1 MYFVHDLD
9 KYIVNLSSEEDEIL
23 AELARETHLKVTNAR
38 MISGHPQG
46 RFLEIISKLI
56 SPDQILEIG
65 TFTGYSAICLSRGL
79 KPGGMLHTIEIND
92 ELESIAKKYFQKAG
106 ADKNIKTYFGNAIE
120 IIPRLEFIFDLV
132 FIDAEKTQYPDYYD
146 LVIDRIRPGGIIL
159 ADNVLW
165 NGKVIDKDAAS
176 EPHTKSILNFNKIV
190 KNDPRVE
197 VVILPLRDGISVIRK
212 L

>member
-9 KYIVNLSSEEDEIL
+9 KYIVNLSSEEDQIL
-23 AELARETHLKVTNAR
+23 ADLNRETHLKETNAR

-46 RFLEIISKLI
+46 RFLEIISKLT
-56 SPDQILEIG
+56 SPAQILEIG

-106 ADKNIKTYFGNAIE
+106 VDKNIKTYFGNAIE
-120 IIPRLEFIFDLV
+120 IIPRLEFMFDLV
-132 FIDAEKTQYPDYYD
+132 FIDADKTLYPDYYN
-146 LVIDRIRPGGIIL
+146 LVIDKTRQGGIIL

-176 EPHTKSILNFNKIV
+176 EPGTKSILNFNKIV